1 MTKTA
6 KPTEKKKYAKLDI
19 GQLHTIE
26 GHPYKVIDNEEMNE
40 LTESIRENGIYTPLI
55 VRPMENTENEYEV
68 VSGHRRLH
76 AAKQAGLSEIPA
88 LIYPLDRNAAAIAVV
103 DSNLHREHL
112 LPSEKAFAYRMKLEA
127 LKAQGKRSDLTS
139 SQVATKSDTAA
150 EIGAA
155 TGESRDTV
163 YRYIRLTYLIP
174 ELLDR
179 MDEGKMALSVG
190 VELSYLDDQLQYDI
204 LDACELNECTPSYAQ
219 AVRMRKAY
227 NAGTL
232 ARDGINEI
240 MSEAK
245 ANQRD
250 KLTIPM
256 ERLKG
261 KIPSSYDEPQIQE
274 VGHRSGGSRYCSRH
288 FQNVYRGQR

>member
-6 KPTEKKKYAKLDI
+6 KPTEKKKYAKLAV
-19 GQLHTIE
+19 GQLHAFE

-88 LIYPLDRNAAAIAVV
+88 LIYPLDRNAATIAVV

-127 LKAQGKRSDLTS
+127 LKSQGKRSDLTS

-155 TGESRDTV
+155 TGESWDTV

-174 ELLDR
+174 ELLDQ
-179 MDEGKMALSVG
+179 MDEDKMALSVG
-190 VELSYLDDQLQYDI
+190 VELSYLDDQL
-204 LDACELNECTPSYAQ
+204 
-219 AVRMRKAY
+219 
-227 NAGTL
+227 
-232 ARDGINEI
+232 
-240 MSEAK
+240 
-245 ANQRD
+245 
-250 KLTIPM
+250 
-256 ERLKG
+256 
-261 KIPSSYDEPQIQE
+261 
-274 VGHRSGGSRYCSRH
+274 
-288 FQNVYRGQR
+288 

>member
-6 KPTEKKKYAKLDI
+6 IPTEKKKYAKLAI
-19 GQLHTIE
+19 SQLHAFE
-26 GHPYKVIDNEEMNE
+26 GQPFKVIDNEEIDE
-40 LTESIRENGIYTPLI
+40 LTESIRENGIYTSLI

-76 AAKQAGLSEIPA
+76 AAKQAGLTEIPA
-88 LIYPLDRNAAAIAVV
+88 LIYPLDRSAAAIAVV

-179 MDEGKMALSVG
+179 MDEGKMALSL
-190 VELSYLDDQLQYDI
+190 EWNCPISTISCSTMFLR
-204 LDACELNECTPSYAQ
+204 P
-219 AVRMRKAY
+219 
-227 NAGTL
+227 
-232 ARDGINEI
+232 
-240 MSEAK
+240 
-245 ANQRD
+245 AN
-250 KLTIPM
+250 
-256 ERLKG
+256 
-261 KIPSSYDEPQIQE
+261 
-274 VGHRSGGSRYCSRH
+274 
-288 FQNVYRGQR
+288 

>member
-1 MTKTA
+1 MTKTT
-6 KPTEKKKYAKLDI
+6 KPTDKKKFAKLSI
-19 GQLHTIE
+19 GQLHAFK
-26 GHPYKVIDNEEMNE
+26 GHPYKVLDNEEMEE

-76 AAKQAGLSEIPA
+76 AARLASLTEIPA
-88 LIYPLDRNAAAIAVV
+88 LIYPLDRNSAAIAVV

-163 YRYIRLTYLIP
+163 YRYIRLTYLIT
-174 ELLDR
+174 ELLEII
-179 MDEGKMALSVG
+179 DEGKMALSVG
-190 VELSYLDDQLQYDI
+190 VELSYLDDQLQYGL
-204 LDACELNECTPSYAQ
+204 LDACELNDCTPSYAQ
-219 AVRMRKAY
+219 AARMRKAY

-232 ARDGINEI
+232 DQTVINEI
-240 MSEAK
+240 MSEEK

-256 ERLKG
+256 DRLKG
-261 KIPSSYDEPQIQE
+261 RIPDSYDERQKQE
-274 VGHRSGGSRYCSRH
+274 YVLKALDYYHRYL
-288 FQNVYRGQR
+288 QRQKDAR